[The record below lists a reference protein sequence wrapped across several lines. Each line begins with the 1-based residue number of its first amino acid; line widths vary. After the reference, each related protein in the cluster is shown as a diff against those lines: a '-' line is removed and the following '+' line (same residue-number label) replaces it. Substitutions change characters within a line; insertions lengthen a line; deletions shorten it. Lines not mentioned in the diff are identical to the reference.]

1 MIYFKII
8 NDRQVFSD
16 CRTIQLEFDHLPL
29 VAGQYV
35 SNPDEELILADG
47 WQVYVP
53 PVVPPSPELEP
64 TYGDIVNAVKTM
76 LKSSC
81 EELTDEEALEIAAL
95 YPTWVSMMGEEV
107 LVGQRYW
114 YDNKLY
120 KVIQRHTVQESWT
133 PDVAVSLFTEVSIEE
148 WPEWRQPVGSEDAYR
163 MGDKVTFEGRHY
175 VSLIDGNVYSPAVYP
190 AGWELRP

>member
-53 PVVPPSPELEP
+53 PVVPPRPELEP
-64 TYGDIVNAVKTM
+64 EYDDIVDAVKTM
-76 LKSSC
+76 LQSSC
-81 EELTDEEALEIAAL
+81 EKLTDEEALEIAAL
-95 YPTWVSMMGEEV
+95 YPTWYSMMGKEV
-107 LVGQRYW
+107 SVGQRYW
-114 YDNKLY
+114 YNNKLY
-120 KVIQRHTVQESWT
+120 KVIQAHTVQEDWT
-133 PDVAVSLFTEVSIEE
+133 PDVTASLYTEVSIEE
-148 WPEWRQPVGSEDAYR
+148 WPEWVQPVGSSDAYNK
-163 MGDKVTFEGRHY
+163 GDKVSHDGKHW
-175 VSLIDGNVYSPAVYP
+175 VSDVDANVWAPGVY
-190 AGWELRP
+190 GWSEV

>member
-53 PVVPPSPELEP
+53 PVVPPRPELEP
-64 TYGDIVNAVKTM
+64 EYDDIVDAVKTM
-76 LKSSC
+76 LQSSC
-81 EELTDEEALEIAAL
+81 EKLTDEEALEIAAL
-95 YPTWVSMMGEEV
+95 YPTWYSMMGKEV
-107 LVGQRYW
+107 SVGQRYW
-114 YDNKLY
+114 YNNKLY
-120 KVIQRHTVQESWT
+120 KVIQAHTVQEDWT
-133 PDVAVSLFTEVSIEE
+133 PDVTASLYTEVSIEE
-148 WPEWRQPVGSEDAYR
+148 WPEWRQPLGSEDAYHI
-163 MGDKVTFEGRHY
+163 GDKVSHNDKHWQST
-175 VSLIDGNVYSPAVYP
+175 VDGNVWEPSVY
-190 AGWELRP
+190 GWDEV

>member
-16 CRTIQLEFDHLPL
+16 CRTIQLEFDHPPL

-35 SNPDEELILADG
+35 SNPDEGLILADG

-53 PVVPPSPELEP
+53 PIIPPSPELEP
-64 TYGDIVNAVKTM
+64 DYNDIVDAVKTM
-76 LKSSC
+76 LQSSC
-81 EELTDEEALEIAAL
+81 EELSDEEALEIAAI

-120 KVIQRHTVQESWT
+120 KVIQTHTVQEDWT
-133 PDVAVSLFTEVSIEE
+133 PDVASSLYTEVSIDE
-148 WPEWRQPVGSEDAYR
+148 WPE
-163 MGDKVTFEGRHY
+163 
-175 VSLIDGNVYSPAVYP
+175 
-190 AGWELRP
+190 